1 MVVEIIAPIG
11 AAVLAGIG
19 WSTLGIFNRW
29 RNNNGADIDT
39 DKLKKNVAI
48 GAGLGIVT
56 FGYALTQDE
65 SSVINTLNDFI
76 LAIAAYFPLVVIVD
90 KILNRNTQEDL
101 E

>member
-56 FGYALTQDE
+56 FGYAISQGDT
-65 SSVINTLNDFI
+65 SVIGTLNDFI
-76 LAIAAYFPLVVIVD
+76 IATATYFPLVVIVD
-90 KILNRNTQEDL
+90 KILNRSEESD
-101 E
+101 EE